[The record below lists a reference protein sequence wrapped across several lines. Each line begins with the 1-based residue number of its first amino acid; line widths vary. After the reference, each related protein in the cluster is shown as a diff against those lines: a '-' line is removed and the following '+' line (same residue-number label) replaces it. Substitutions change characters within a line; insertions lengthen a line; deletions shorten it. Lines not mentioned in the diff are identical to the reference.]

1 MPIGVPKVPSFL
13 PNDPEVEWVDLYHEL
28 SQKRVLFLCNA
39 LEDELTNQLV
49 GLMLFLSTEDS
60 TKDLF
65 LYINSPGG
73 SITCGLSVF
82 DMMTHINVD
91 VTTICVGSA
100 ASMASFILAGG
111 NHGRRI
117 AMPHSR
123 IMIHQP
129 EGGSDG
135 AASEVISESRQVVRI
150 RRQVGRLYAAR
161 TGQSLSRI
169 SRDMDRDQFLSARE
183 AREYGLVD
191 IVAAKPV

>member
-1 MPIGVPKVPSFL
+1 MPIGVPRVPCTL
-13 PNDPEVEWVDLYHEL
+13 PDEPAIQWVDLYHQL

-39 LEDELTNQLV
+39 LQDELTNQLI

-73 SITCGLSVF
+73 SLTCGLSVF
-82 DMMTHINVD
+82 DMMNYVNTGVS
-91 VTTICVGSA
+91 TICVGNA
-100 ASMASFILAGG
+100 ASMASFVLSGG
-111 NHGRRI
+111 NYGRRI

-135 AASEVISESRQVVRI
+135 AASEVISESQQVMRL
-150 RRQVGRLYAAR
+150 RRQVGKLYAAR
-161 TGQSLSRI
+161 TGQTLSRI

-183 AREYGLVD
+183 AKAYGLVD
-191 IVAAKPV
+191 LVAAKPV